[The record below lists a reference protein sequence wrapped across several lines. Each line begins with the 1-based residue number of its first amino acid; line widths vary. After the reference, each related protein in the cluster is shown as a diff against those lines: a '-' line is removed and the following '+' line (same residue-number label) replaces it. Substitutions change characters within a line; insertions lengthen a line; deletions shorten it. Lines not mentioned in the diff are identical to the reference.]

1 MESND
6 HFVERVEKAL
16 EELRAGRLI
25 ILMDDCDRENEG
37 DLVMAGEF
45 ATPEAINL
53 MATEARGLICVPMS
67 AERLAKLNLSLMT
80 PDNTEM
86 HGTAFTV
93 SVDARKGT
101 TTGISAADRAHT
113 AQVLADDNAK
123 PDDLRRPGHMFPLRA
138 VAGGVLRRV
147 GQTEGSIDLCK
158 LAGLKQVA
166 VICEIMREDGAMA
179 RLPELTAFSEK
190 HGIHLL
196 HVQDI
201 VKYRLR
207 TETLVERVDEA
218 RMPTIFGDF
227 RVIGYRVPASG
238 EHHVAF
244 VFGEL
249 DSTKPALVRVHS
261 ECLTG
266 DVFGSLRCDCG
277 PQLRYAMR
285 RISEE
290 GSGAII
296 YLRQEGRGIG
306 LLNKIRAYHLQDDGM
321 DTVEAN
327 IKLGFPVDKR
337 DYGVGAQILRDL
349 GLKQI
354 RVMTNNPQKLVG
366 LEAYGIEIVERVDIP
381 IDEVRNSENA
391 YYIETKHK
399 KDGTPSNFGI
409 MLK

>member
-16 EELRAGRLI
+16 DELRAGRLI
-25 ILMDDCDRENEG
+25 ILMDDFEREN
-37 DLVMAGEF
+37 DLVMAGQF

-101 TTGISAADRAHT
+101 TTGISASDRAHT
-113 AQVLADDNAK
+113 AQVLADDNSK

-138 VAGGVLRRV
+138 VQGGVLRRV

-158 LAGLKQVA
+158 LAGLKEVA

-190 HGIHLL
+190 HGLLLL

-201 VKYRLR
+201 VRYRLR

-249 DSTKPALVRVHS
+249 DSSKPALVRVHS

-266 DVFGSLRCDCG
+266 DVFGSMRCDCG
-277 PQLRYAMR
+277 PQLRFAMR

-327 IKLGFPVDKR
+327 LKLGFPVDKR

-354 RVMTNNPQKLVG
+354 LVMTNNPQKLVG
-366 LEAYGIEIVERVDIP
+366 LEAYGIEIVERVDVP

-399 KDGTPSNFGI
+399 KMGHLPTSG
-409 MLK
+409 

>member
-16 EELRAGRLI
+16 DELRAGRLI
-25 ILMDDCDRENEG
+25 ILMDDFERENEG
-37 DLVMAGEF
+37 DLVMAGQF

-113 AQVLADDNAK
+113 AQVLADDNSK

-138 VAGGVLRRV
+138 VQGGVLRRV

-158 LAGLKQVA
+158 LAGLKEVA

-190 HGIHLL
+190 HGLLLL

-201 VKYRLR
+201 VRYRLR

-249 DSTKPALVRVHS
+249 DSSKPALVRVHS

-266 DVFGSLRCDCG
+266 DVFGSMRCDCG
-277 PQLRYAMR
+277 PQLRFAMR

-327 IKLGFPVDKR
+327 LKLGFPVDKR

-354 RVMTNNPQKLVG
+354 LVMTNNPQKLVG
-366 LEAYGIEIVERVDIP
+366 LEAYGIEIVERVDVP

-399 KDGTPSNFGI
+399 KMGHLPTSG
-409 MLK
+409 